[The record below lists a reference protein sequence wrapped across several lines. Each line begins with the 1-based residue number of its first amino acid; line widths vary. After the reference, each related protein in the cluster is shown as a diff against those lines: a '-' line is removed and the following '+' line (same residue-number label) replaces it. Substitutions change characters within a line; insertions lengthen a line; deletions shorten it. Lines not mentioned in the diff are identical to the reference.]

1 MPVKLSTT
9 LENIELLENKV
20 NSKLIFQF
28 YNYLQSNNTSE
39 SYQNQN
45 IKALINI
52 AKFLGP
58 DKDFYQLSKK
68 EDILAFL
75 NTKIKS
81 KEIDPDDKWIRT
93 WNDYLQRIKYFI
105 RWLYNEKQ
113 RIDEG
118 LETIEPSDWNT
129 PSFVKI
135 KQKRSKRISPYLET
149 EIWDRDEVQTI
160 ISYESSKRN
169 KAILSLLWDL
179 NARPHEITLLK
190 IKHIRLKE
198 RYGEGEIPHQAKTGS
213 GPILLTF
220 SFPYVRDLL
229 NEHPFKSQQ
238 EARLICNLTTGAPI
252 KPDQINEIMKHLKE
266 RIKRVL
272 DNGEIVDPKEKE
284 KLSYLLKTK
293 KFNPYCLRHSSISAD
308 SDHLPEYALKKKVR
322 WSMNSKQG
330 TRYIKNRLGNE
341 LKNKILAYNG
351 IISEN
356 EIIKKPTI
364 LTCPRCE
371 FVNVIENKY
380 CSKCSYPLKPEA
392 YDELKANEEDKIK
405 KLEEKYETEMKQI
418 RNEMSQQFNQL
429 MYAIK
434 QNPSLVNVKPEVLM
448 HKKYDTN

>member
-9 LENIELLENKV
+9 IKNIDLLDNSI
-20 NSKLIFQF
+20 NSKLIFEF

-45 IKALINI
+45 IKALINF
-52 AKFLGP
+52 AKFLG
-58 DKDFYQLSKK
+58 DDRNFYQLSKK

-81 KEIDPDDKWIRT
+81 KEIDPDGKWIRT

-105 RWLYNEKQ
+105 RWIYNEKQ
-113 RIDEG
+113 RIDNG
-118 LETIEPSDWNT
+118 NETIEPSDWTT

-135 KQKRSKRISPYLET
+135 KEKRSKRTSPYLET
-149 EIWDRDEVQTI
+149 EIWDRDEVQTL
-160 ISYESSKRN
+160 ISYESCKRN
-169 KAILSLLWDL
+169 KSILSLLWDL
-179 NARPHEITLLK
+179 NARPHELTLLK

-252 KPDQINEIMKHLKE
+252 KADQINEIMKHLKE
-266 RIKRVL
+266 RIKRL
-272 DNGEIVDPKEKE
+272 LENGEITDTKEKE
-284 KLSYLLKTK
+284 KLEYLLKTK

-330 TRYIKNRLGNE
+330 TRYIKNRMGND
-341 LKNKILAYNG
+341 LKNKILEYNG
-351 IISEN
+351 ISVEPSKKQKPSISA
-356 EIIKKPTI
+356 
-364 LTCPRCE
+364 CPRCE
-371 FVNVIENKY
+371 YINSIENMY
-380 CSKCSYPLKPEA
+380 CSKCSYPLTPEA
-392 YDELKANEEDKIK
+392 FDQIK
-405 KLEEKYETEMKQI
+405 LTENKKFEILEQ
-418 RNEMSQQFNQL
+418 
-429 MYAIK
+429 
-434 QNPSLVNVKPEVLM
+434 
-448 HKKYDTN
+448 KYDNVTSTLQNILTALDNANPFDKREIAKQFIENGIYKHKN